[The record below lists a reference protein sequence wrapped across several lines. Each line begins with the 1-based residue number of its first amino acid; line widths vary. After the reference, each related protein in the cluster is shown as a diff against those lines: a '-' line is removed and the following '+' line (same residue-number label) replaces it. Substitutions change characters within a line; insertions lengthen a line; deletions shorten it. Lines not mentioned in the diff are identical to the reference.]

1 MGWNDR
7 LPEDPFIPS
16 DSYYEAQY
24 AHEEWM
30 RYIEMC
36 ATEEQ
41 QKLTSQN
48 IDPATLAGKP
58 LQEPPVRQPTL
69 SRLWEKFFGQEKESH
84 SESPRREEDAELP
97 F

>member
-7 LPEDPFIPS
+7 LPEDPFIPAE
-16 DSYYEAQY
+16 SYYEEHDRY
-24 AHEEWM
+24 AAWLE
-30 RYIEMC
+30 YQNTC
-36 ATEEQ
+36 AAETERQ
-41 QKLTSQN
+41 LTSQN

-58 LQEPPVRQPTL
+58 RQEPPARQPTL

>member
-36 ATEEQ
+36 ATEKQ

-69 SRLWEKFFGQEKESH
+69 SRLWDKFFGQESNSKDS
-84 SESPRREEDAELP
+84 SDKEDAELP